1 MRSPTTDNK
10 QQPTKP
16 NTEIRH
22 HTSHK
27 KATVMLP
34 SKVRFVTVG
43 KSNLWIRSLSSS
55 LKLKERIRVTDL
67 GDGIKHVELNRPEK
81 LNALDIEQ
89 FHAIAKVAKEL
100 REDKSLRVVILSGNG
115 KGFCSGLDVKSIMKP
130 SAEYLTPNSKIR
142 DLLRRPSGYE
152 SKNDSEGS
160 SFDEYNP
167 QAFGNLAQDVGYL
180 WRQVQAPVISVIHGV
195 CFGGGLQIALGCD
208 FRYSTP
214 DCKLSVMESKWG
226 LIPDMSASITLRELV
241 RIDVAKELAFT
252 GRIID
257 GNEALQLG
265 LVTRV
270 SENPL
275 EEAIKTAKLITS
287 RSPDSV
293 AAAKILFQK
302 TWVASEEQCL
312 KTETKLQMR
321 LLHSFNQMASSA
333 TNFGIKI
340 PFLDRKDFEEE
351 K

>member
-1 MRSPTTDNK
+1 
-10 QQPTKP
+10 
-16 NTEIRH
+16 
-22 HTSHK
+22 
-27 KATVMLP
+27 
-34 SKVRFVTVG
+34 
-43 KSNLWIRSLSSS
+43 
-55 LKLKERIRVTDL
+55 
-67 GDGIKHVELNRPEK
+67 
-81 LNALDIEQ
+81 
-89 FHAIAKVAKEL
+89 
-100 REDKSLRVVILSGNG
+100 
-115 KGFCSGLDVKSIMKP
+115 
-130 SAEYLTPNSKIR
+130 
-142 DLLRRPSGYE
+142 
-152 SKNDSEGS
+152 
-160 SFDEYNP
+160 
-167 QAFGNLAQDVGYL
+167 
-180 WRQVQAPVISVIHGV
+180 
-195 CFGGGLQIALGCD
+195 
-208 FRYSTP
+208 
-214 DCKLSVMESKWG
+214 MESKWG

-321 LLHSFNQMASSA
+321 LLPSFNQMASSA

-340 PFLDRKDFEEE
+340 PFLDRKDFEE